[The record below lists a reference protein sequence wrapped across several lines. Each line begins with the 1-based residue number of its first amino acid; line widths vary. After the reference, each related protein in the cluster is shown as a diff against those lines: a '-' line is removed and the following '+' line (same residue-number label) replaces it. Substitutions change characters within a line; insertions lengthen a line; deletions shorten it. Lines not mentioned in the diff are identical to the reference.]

1 MREKYVSVVYFSRK
15 QQKKTL
21 LKNDSVAFIFI
32 WPVRNFLEQLLCKT
46 ALDQS
51 FWIRPAFEKK
61 ALSWTAL
68 FIGLISQNFRETFVF
83 GGYLRNVTFLFLLKT
98 SRFSD
103 VFRGSRNATLGRNG
117 STKVATAYLKMGS
130 STDVSL
136 KFWKVFREMRE
147 LFRAPRI
154 SSFFWDSCL

>member
-1 MREKYVSVVYFSRK
+1 MYRLFISAEKNIK
-15 QQKKTL
+15 L

-32 WPVRNFLEQLLCKT
+32 WPVRSFLEQLLYKT

-61 ALSWTAL
+61 AFSWTAL
-68 FIGLISQNFRETFVF
+68 FIGLISQNFREIFVF
-83 GGYLRNVTFLFLLKT
+83 GRYIRNVTFLFLLKT
-98 SRFSD
+98 LRFSD
-103 VFRGSRNATLGRNG
+103 VFRGIRNATLGRNG

-147 LFRAPRI
+147 LFRAART